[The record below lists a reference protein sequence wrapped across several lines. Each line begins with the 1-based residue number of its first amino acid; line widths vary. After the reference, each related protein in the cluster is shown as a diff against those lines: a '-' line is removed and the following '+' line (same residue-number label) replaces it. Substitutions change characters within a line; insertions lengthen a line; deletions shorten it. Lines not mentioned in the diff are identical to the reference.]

1 MKKEITD
8 QELVQRTLSGDL
20 DAFEEI
26 VIRYQQMVFG
36 VVFRLLRNQEEAEDI
51 AQESFIKCYHNLDK
65 FDQGRPFA
73 PWICRIAGN
82 LALSRLRQLKR
93 RRFLPWEQISFQIAD
108 SEALDPVTSLEESEI
123 KQEIVGYIKE
133 LKPLDQLVIILRYYK
148 EFSYDEI
155 AYILQ
160 TRRNTVEVR
169 LHRARK
175 RLRQM
180 FAQNQEVKKCSPAGK

>member
-1 MKKEITD
+1 MRKEITD
-8 QELVQRTLSGDL
+8 QELVQRTLAGDL

-26 VIRYQQMVFG
+26 VIRYQQAVFG

-65 FDQGRPFA
+65 FDQERPFA

>member
-1 MKKEITD
+1 VKEEITD
-8 QELVQRTLSGDL
+8 QELVQRTLAGDL

-26 VIRYQQMVFG
+26 VIRYQQAVFG

-93 RRFLPWEQISFQIAD
+93 RRFLPWEQVSFQVAD
-108 SEALDPVTSLEESEI
+108 INAVDPVASLEENEI
-123 KQEIVGYIKE
+123 KQEVADYIKK
-133 LKPLDQLVIILRYYK
+133 LKPLDQLVLILHYYK
-148 EFSYDEI
+148 DFSYDEI
-155 AYILQ
+155 AYIMH
-160 TRRNTVEVR
+160 TKRNTIEVR
-169 LHRARK
+169 LCRARK
-175 RLRQM
+175 KLRQM
-180 FAQNQEVKKCSPAGK
+180 FEQNQEVEKCSPAGK

>member
-1 MKKEITD
+1 VEEKTTD
-8 QELVQRTLSGDL
+8 QELARRALAGEAS
-20 DAFEEI
+20 AFEEI
-26 VIRYQQMVFG
+26 VIRYQQAVFG

-51 AQESFIKCYHNLDK
+51 AQESFIKCYQNLDK
-65 FDQGRPFA
+65 FDQQRPFA

-93 RRFLPWEQISFQIAD
+93 RRFLPWEQVSFEVAD
-108 SEALDPVTSLEESEI
+108 LTAADPAEALEKNEI
-123 KQEIVGYIKE
+123 KQKVADCIKQ
-133 LKPLDQLVIILRYYK
+133 LNPLDQLVVFLRYYK

-160 TRRNTVEVR
+160 TRRNNVEVR

-175 RLRQM
+175 KLHRI
-180 FAQNQEVKKCSPAGK
+180 FEENQEVERCSPAGK